1 MTSSA
6 SDAPVTKSESLA
18 VSDEALP
25 AQASPSSA
33 QASSAEGVGSGGSLV
48 PDEHPQ
54 QQQQQQQPA
63 AAVSGGHEGEV
74 EPSDASVTKEEM
86 ERYIK
91 ISRDLKLRRG
101 SLMPPGG
108 TSGKAMNATTTAPIP
123 LCAGLKKKA
132 SLTMEARV
140 ELYGKGRV
148 KLSFDGVSEEGQAA
162 GGMGNMQQQAPA
174 SLHQDESATSLVR
187 RGAPST
193 AITPRRLSLED
204 RAPPPPPTPAPSL
217 ASLQKRTKSMDFGTI
232 PLKDDDHPDPSEPA

>member
-6 SDAPVTKSESLA
+6 SDAPVTKSDSLP

-25 AQASPSSA
+25 AQPSPSSA
-33 QASSAEGVGSGGSLV
+33 QTSAAEGAVSGGSAV
-48 PDEHPQ
+48 ADEH
-54 QQQQQQQPA
+54 QQQPA
-63 AAVSGGHEGEV
+63 AAASGGHEGEV

-108 TSGKAMNATTTAPIP
+108 TSGKAINATMTAPIP

-162 GGMGNMQQQAPA
+162 AGMGGVQQQAP
-174 SLHQDESATSLVR
+174 LHQDESATSLVR
-187 RGAPST
+187 RGGPST

-217 ASLQKRTKSMDFGTI
+217 ASLQKRNKSMDFGTI
-232 PLKDDDHPDPSEPA
+232 PLKDDDHPEPSNPV

>member
-6 SDAPVTKSESLA
+6 SDAPVTKSDSLP

-25 AQASPSSA
+25 AQPSPSSVQTSA
-33 QASSAEGVGSGGSLV
+33 AEGAVGGGSAV
-48 PDEHPQ
+48 ADEH
-54 QQQQQQQPA
+54 QQQPA
-63 AAVSGGHEGEV
+63 AAPASGGHEGEA

-108 TSGKAMNATTTAPIP
+108 TSGKAINATMTAPILP
-123 LCAGLKKKA
+123 LSAGLKKKA

-148 KLSFDGVSEEGQAA
+148 KLSFDGVSEEGQAGT
-162 GGMGNMQQQAPA
+162 GGVQP
-174 SLHQDESATSLVR
+174 LHQDESATSLVR
-187 RGAPST
+187 RGGPST
-193 AITPRRLSLED
+193 AITPRRLSLEE

-217 ASLQKRTKSMDFGTI
+217 ASLQKRNKSMDFATI
-232 PLKDDDHPDPSEPA
+232 PLKDDDHPEPSNPA